1 MDKIA
6 LTKAETALLDPF
18 IGLSLNQII
27 FPRKLHEFAEA
38 TQEILASSTVGFD
51 TESKPTFYVG
61 EKSKG
66 PHIVQF
72 ALNDKA
78 FIFQLSL
85 ENSRR
90 PLLQMLESKSLL
102 KVGFGLNSD
111 RQHIRRRLGIKMQN
125 VLDLNHV
132 FKREGYKGTIGVRAA
147 VGIVLRKKF
156 HKSKKSTTSNWARQR
171 LTNSQL
177 LYAANDAFAALKV
190 YQGLKIHE

>member
-1 MDKIA
+1 MNKIA
-6 LTKAETALLDPF
+6 PTKVETALLDPF
-18 IGLSLNQII
+18 MGLSLDQIF

-38 TQEILASSTVGFD
+38 TTEIMASGIVGFD
-51 TESKPTFYVG
+51 TESKPTFNVG

-72 ALNDKA
+72 ALEKKA

-85 ENSRR
+85 ENSKK
-90 PLLQMLESKSLL
+90 PLIHMLESKDLL

-111 RQHIRRRLGIKMQN
+111 RGHIRRRLGIKMLN

-132 FKREGYKGTIGVRAA
+132 FKREGYKGAIGVRAA
-147 VGIVLRKKF
+147 VGIVLGKKF
-156 HKSKKSTTSNWARQR
+156 HKSKRSTTSNWARQR

-190 YQGLKIHE
+190 YQGLKLQD